1 MAADTQSGN
10 GYSYARNN
18 PLKYTDPSGFK
29 NFFEDPIGIAT
40 DWVNSAGR
48 DIEHF
53 VHEGG
58 KWIGENWR
66 TIVVVAVVIV
76 VTIATLGTGSLV
88 AATLG
93 DAILAGMAAGAA
105 GAAVGAALYGGTVDD
120 VLQAAI
126 KGAISGAAFY
136 GVGSTFA
143 PTEQTS
149 MASQIESMAA
159 HGAVGGPKSA
169 AEGGD
174 FWKGFMATAATKASS
189 LHGPRFDGFSA
200 NAVRAAVVGGTVA
213 SLSGDKFANG
223 AITGVF
229 SYAFNDYAHQWA
241 AYGAVAGGTL
251 TAGAP
256 IPWMRLP
263 AGPIYWRRQPKS
275 VSVHLW
281 VLRQGTNLEAFS
293 MSSMNRTSRLPL
305 WDPTTPPSPARRRR
319 LGMEREAASRRR
331 QAKTDF

>member
-29 NFFEDPIGIAT
+29 NFFEDPIGTAT

-48 DIEHF
+48 GIEHF

-76 VTIATLGTGSLV
+76 VTVATLGTGSLV

-105 GAAVGAALYGGTVDD
+105 VGAALYGGTIDD

-126 KGAISGAAFY
+126 KGATIGAISAAAFY

-149 MASQIESMAA
+149 TARKSNQWRRMAL
-159 HGAVGGPKSA
+159 SA
-169 AEGGD
+169 A
-174 FWKGFMATAATKASS
+174 
-189 LHGPRFDGFSA
+189 
-200 NAVRAAVVGGTVA
+200 
-213 SLSGDKFANG
+213 
-223 AITGVF
+223 
-229 SYAFNDYAHQWA
+229 
-241 AYGAVAGGTL
+241 
-251 TAGAP
+251 
-256 IPWMRLP
+256 
-263 AGPIYWRRQPKS
+263 
-275 VSVHLW
+275 
-281 VLRQGTNLEAFS
+281 
-293 MSSMNRTSRLPL
+293 
-305 WDPTTPPSPARRRR
+305 PSPLRKAGTSGRV
-319 LGMEREAASRRR
+319 S
-331 QAKTDF
+331 